1 MFFMMGITDE
11 HKELEF
17 SQMTVC
23 SACGA
28 YRRYRVYMT
37 CTLLSLFFIPCFRWN
52 RRYFVETSCCGTLYM
67 LDAEVGRRIARGEDV
82 EIRPEHLSPCG
93 QGGAYKRCGNCGYT
107 TQEDFDFCP
116 KCGRKF

>member
-17 SQMTVC
+17 SQVTVC

-28 YRRYRVYMT
+28 YGRYRVYMT

-67 LDAEVGRRIARGEDV
+67 LDAEVGRCIARGEDV

-93 QGGAYKRCGNCGYT
+93 QGGAYKRCGNCGYA

-116 KCGRKF
+116 KCGKKF